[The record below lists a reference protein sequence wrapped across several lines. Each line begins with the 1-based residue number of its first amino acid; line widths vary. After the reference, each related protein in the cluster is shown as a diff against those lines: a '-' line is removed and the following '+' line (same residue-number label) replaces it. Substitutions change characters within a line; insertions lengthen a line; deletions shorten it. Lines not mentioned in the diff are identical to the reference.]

1 MDDRFVPFNTQ
12 LPEYVSDTIDFIVED
27 DSTTD
32 EDLVAYFQQVMER
45 TLPADIRH
53 CEICAR
59 AISYFNTSTLNWS
72 SSWYSLKECFA
83 RSYKEVILYA
93 NVEGLRIQFLRDKSK
108 YENKLEDVIA
118 LDSTLFK

>member
-12 LPEYVSDTIDFIVED
+12 LPKNVSDTIDFIVED
-27 DSTTD
+27 DCTTD
-32 EDLVAYFQQVMER
+32 EDLVNYFRQVMAQ
-45 TLPADIRH
+45 TLPEDIRH
-53 CEICAR
+53 CEICAK
-59 AISYFNTSTLNWS
+59 AITYFNTSTLNWS

-108 YENKLEDVIA
+108 YENKLEDVI
-118 LDSTLFK
+118 SMGPTLFK